1 MTLSY
6 WQSIVTGFLQGVTEL
21 FPISSLGHAVLV
33 PAWIGGSWEAF
44 ISSPNS
50 YYLTVTIALHAASA
64 LALLIVFRQ
73 RWFDMARSTLTSMK
87 TRNFTHHHTQL
98 FLLIIIATIPV
109 AILGKIF
116 EEPVQAAFGKPLPS
130 AFFLTINGVILIMAE
145 RLSRKTSMATSDV
158 DIDRAITQHISKPN
172 AVIIGFGQSLAL
184 LAGISR
190 FGITMSAGLLRKVNH
205 AAAAEFAFLLAL
217 PVIAGASLLKLPELF
232 TAETAHLAG
241 PVIAG
246 SITSFFATYISVKFL
261 VRWFKSKT
269 LYPFAIYCLVVGLIS
284 MVKFF

>member
-1 MTLSY
+1 MVKNHDE
-6 WQSIVTGFLQGVTEL
+6 I
-21 FPISSLGHAVLV
+21 
-33 PAWIGGSWEAF
+33 
-44 ISSPNS
+44 
-50 YYLTVTIALHAASA
+50 
-64 LALLIVFRQ
+64 
-73 RWFDMARSTLTSMK
+73 
-87 TRNFTHHHTQL
+87 
-98 FLLIIIATIPV
+98 
-109 AILGKIF
+109 
-116 EEPVQAAFGKPLPS
+116 
-130 AFFLTINGVILIMAE
+130 
-145 RLSRKTSMATSDV
+145 DV
-158 DIDRAITQHISKPN
+158 AITQNVSKQN
-172 AVIIGFGQSLAL
+172 AIIIGFGQSLAL

-269 LYPFAIYCLVVGLIS
+269 LYPFAIYCQIGRAHV
-284 MVKFF
+284 

>member
-6 WQSIVTGFLQGVTEL
+6 WQAIITGFLQGVTEL

-33 PAWIGGSWEAF
+33 PAWVGGSWATF
-44 ISSPNS
+44 VTNPDS
-50 YYLTVTIALHAASA
+50 YYLTITIALHAASA
-64 LALLIVFRQ
+64 FALFIVFRR
-73 RWFDMARSTLTSMK
+73 RWFDMVRSTLKSVRK
-87 TRNFTHHHTQL
+87 RDFSHHHTQL
-98 FLLIIIATIPV
+98 FLLVLIATIPV
-109 AILGKIF
+109 ATLGKIF
-116 EEPVQAAFGKPLPS
+116 EKPIQNAFGKPLPS
-130 AFFLTINGVILIMAE
+130 AIFLTINGLILVGAE
-145 RLSRKTSMATSDV
+145 RLTRKTSKVKNHDEIDV
-158 DIDRAITQHISKPN
+158 AITQNVSKQN
-172 AVIIGFGQSLAL
+172 AIIIGFGQSLAL

-269 LYPFAIYCLVVGLIS
+269 LYPFAIYCLVVGLLSI
-284 MVKFF
+284 VKFF